1 MNIVSGVINYI
12 NEVRGEMAKVVWPT
26 RGQTARMS
34 LLVLA
39 VSIVMGIFIGGMDYL
54 FSNVL
59 SAILQR

>member
-1 MNIVSGVINYI
+1 MRIVSGITNYI

-26 RGQTARMS
+26 RGQTVRMT

-39 VSIVMGIFIGGMDYL
+39 VSVVMGIFIGGMDYL

>member
-1 MNIVSGVINYI
+1 MKVISGITNYI
-12 NEVRGEMAKVVWPT
+12 KEVRGEMEKVVWPT
-26 RGQTARMS
+26 RGQTVRMS

-54 FSNVL
+54 FSNIL